1 VIHNDQ
7 RNNEN
12 NKDSSTQTK
21 LDALLP
27 FDLNLIVQGQL
38 TYIVSFEYTKGLYIG
53 SYYVDNDN
61 FYEF

>member
-38 TYIVSFEYTKGLYIG
+38 TYIVSFE
-53 SYYVDNDN
+53 
-61 FYEF
+61 